1 MFLNTSFPPSSR
13 ASNDRQAN
21 RLPLPSSAS
30 KLAFQPAA
38 AAGPGP
44 FGSCQATA
52 GGAAMAAAYH
62 HLKGP
67 AAAAAYSMNGIGLHT
82 SAGVDLLH
90 PGYPVHGAVRLD
102 KYRED
107 WDQPPALDD
116 VWYGSAGCPR
126 GHDAHDVYDWSWYA
140 SGPAPRKQRRE
151 RTTFTRAQLDVL
163 EALFSKTRYPD
174 IFMREEV
181 ALKISLPESRV
192 QVWFKNRRAK
202 CRQQQQQ
209 QQNGS
214 ASSKPRPK
222 KAKSP
227 APSSSPTSSNRGESP
242 YKPSALVASSPLA
255 SAAASPLH
263 QQASA
268 IWSPAAISPAVA
280 ELMNVAHQRS
290 PYHTGSATSAP
301 SHVVQG
307 PSVSVGQGGLSTGV
321 SQHGPPHTL
330 QTGSCYAPAGPYGS
344 PHYYTGMDYLSG
356 QMHQTP
362 PPPPHASS
370 LQGPHP
376 TSHHQDRPGV
386 LSTRTPPSGDCL
398 EYGASSAGEK
408 ASGAPW
414 KFQVL

>member
-1 MFLNTSFPPSSR
+1 
-13 ASNDRQAN
+13 
-21 RLPLPSSAS
+21 
-30 KLAFQPAA
+30 
-38 AAGPGP
+38 
-44 FGSCQATA
+44 
-52 GGAAMAAAYH
+52 MAAAYH

-67 AAAAAYSMNGIGLHT
+67 AAAAYSMNGIGLHT

-90 PGYPVHGAVRLD
+90 PGYPAHGPIRLD
-102 KYRED
+102 KYREE
-107 WDQPPALDD
+107 WESPMIEE
-116 VWYGSAGCPR
+116 VWYGSPGCPR
-126 GHDAHDVYDWSWYA
+126 GHDAHDVYDWSWYGTSDDPFNQKRDNTWSA
-140 SGPAPRKQRRE
+140 TGPAPRKQRRE

-181 ALKISLPESRV
+181 ALKINLPESRV

-227 APSSSPTSSNRGESP
+227 APSSSPTSSSRGESP
-242 YKPSALVASSPLA
+242 YKPSALVAASPLA

-263 QQASA
+263 QQASS
-268 IWSPAAISPAVA
+268 IWSPAAIGPAVA
-280 ELMNVAHQRS
+280 ELMAGAAAHQRS
-290 PYHTGSATSAP
+290 PYHTGTSSAS

-307 PSVSVGQGGLSTGV
+307 PAVSASQAALSGGGP
-321 SQHGPPHTL
+321 QHGPPHSL
-330 QTGSCYAPAGPYGS
+330 QSGGCYAPAGHYASPYYGS
-344 PHYYTGMDYLSG
+344 MDYLSG
-356 QMHQTP
+356 PMHQTP
-362 PPPPHASS
+362 PPPHPSS

-376 TSHHQDRPGV
+376 TSHHQDRPGT
-386 LSTRTPPSGDCL
+386 LSTRTPPAGDCL
-398 EYGASSAGEK
+398 EYGVSSAGDK
-408 ASGAPW
+408 GSGGAPW

>member
-1 MFLNTSFPPSSR
+1 MAAEMKGTPQGLAAAAQTAAAPRCTRSWVPCLPWPSR
-13 ASNDRQAN
+13 ASL
-21 RLPLPSSAS
+21 RL
-30 KLAFQPAA
+30 
-38 AAGPGP
+38 
-44 FGSCQATA
+44 C
-52 GGAAMAAAYH
+52 
-62 HLKGP
+62 
-67 AAAAAYSMNGIGLHT
+67 
-82 SAGVDLLH
+82 
-90 PGYPVHGAVRLD
+90 
-102 KYRED
+102 E
-107 WDQPPALDD
+107 
-116 VWYGSAGCPR
+116 
-126 GHDAHDVYDWSWYA
+126 DAHACIADAWRCATLA

-181 ALKISLPESRV
+181 ALKINLPESRV

-227 APSSSPTSSNRGESP
+227 APSSSPTSSSRGESP

-263 QQASA
+263 QQPSA

-280 ELMNVAHQRS
+280 ELMNAHQRS
-290 PYHTGSATSAP
+290 PYHAGAATSAP

-307 PSVSVGQGGLSTGV
+307 PAVSVSQSTLSAGGP
-321 SQHGPPHTL
+321 QHGPPHSL
-330 QTGSCYAPAGPYGS
+330 QTGSCYAPAVPYAS

-386 LSTRTPPSGDCL
+386 LSTRTPPAGDCL

-408 ASGAPW
+408 ASGGPW
-414 KFQVL
+414 KFQAL